1 MLECSSAYLVIS
13 KNISALPVT
22 RTFRKNYTLKI
33 AIFLLHLTEFLVWLL
48 LFSAVFLKNDPFP
61 DSFYLFSSFQC
72 SWHRVHDRIRTA
84 DLWYWKWPLSQLSH
98 DDCCCTQTKA
108 FVWQEKCNKK
118 SNPTNVTNWLDYF
131 RFQLIDRMMVASATR
146 NPLREAS
153 NEHNQSHK
161 IHSVVI
167 VKVIKSTFVN
177 PLNML

>member
-13 KNISALPVT
+13 KKYFCPSCDSHLSKKLHTENCHFLA
-22 RTFRKNYTLKI
+22 TLNRVFG
-33 AIFLLHLTEFLVWLL
+33 FLLF
-48 LFSAVFLKNDPFP
+48 FLKNDPFP
-61 DSFYLFSSFQC
+61 DSFYLFSSFQY

-84 DLWYWKWPLSQLSH
+84 DLWCWKRPLSQLSH
-98 DDCCCTQTKA
+98 NDCCCTQTKA